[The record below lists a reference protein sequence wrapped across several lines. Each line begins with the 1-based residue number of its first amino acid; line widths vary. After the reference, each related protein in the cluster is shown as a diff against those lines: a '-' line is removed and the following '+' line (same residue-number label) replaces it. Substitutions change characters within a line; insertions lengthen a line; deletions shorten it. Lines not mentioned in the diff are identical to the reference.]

1 LVSKRF
7 ACLVRTVQW
16 AGININAISYVGLAL
31 SIGLLVDFVMHILL
45 RYYEVKGNRREK
57 TVEMLRTMGSS
68 ILVGGISTFLGT
80 VPLALASSRI
90 FYTIFV
96 TFLGIVTIGMGH
108 GLILLPVIL
117 STVGPED
124 VVETNPPTAAS
135 SVRSTS
141 SSSSSDGCDSPGTR
155 LDKEAKKAGLYD
167 TLVIEG
173 QRMKGLFFDI

>member
-1 LVSKRF
+1 M
-7 ACLVRTVQW
+7 QW
-16 AGININAISYVGLAL
+16 AGININAVSYVGLAL

-45 RYYEVKGNRREK
+45 RYYEIKGNRREK

-90 FYTIFV
+90 FYTIFI

-108 GLILLPVIL
+108 GLILLPVLL
-117 STVGPED
+117 SIVGPED
-124 VVETNPPTAAS
+124 PVEKANPATAAS
-135 SVRSTS
+135 SVRSRTS
-141 SSSSSDGCDSPGTR
+141 SSSSSDGCESTGAR